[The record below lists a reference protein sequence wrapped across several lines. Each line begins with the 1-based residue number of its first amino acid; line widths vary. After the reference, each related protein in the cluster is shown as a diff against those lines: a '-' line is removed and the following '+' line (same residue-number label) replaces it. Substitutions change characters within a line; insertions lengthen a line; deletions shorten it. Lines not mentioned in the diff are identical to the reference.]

1 MLLSSCSGK
10 KHAQKEEVTIPQ
22 GLFDLQFG
30 DLFLKGCEQRMKGNL
45 IEAIKL
51 FEECKRYYP
60 NEPALQYELAMVH
73 QLLGHKREALD
84 YAKKAAAADSNNEW
98 YLQLLAA
105 CYGLNGQHA
114 QATKVKEQL
123 VQKWPARTDLREDL
137 AEHYISLNQRDKAL
151 AIYKQLQNEFG
162 PKESIMMNQIK
173 LLAEMNRFNEAEA
186 ALQLLVKN
194 NPNELQYLSYLAAFY
209 EDRLAFDKAK
219 GVYEE
224 LLKRD
229 PENVVALLA
238 MHDYYLSLGQTAQA
252 EGYLVRTFACKD
264 LDQNVALQIL
274 STYVGQANSG
284 NKQAAE
290 LGVKL
295 ATQFSAVHPESPV
308 GFAILGDLFSIAGK
322 KSEAADAYTK
332 AAAHETRDFRVWEN
346 LLSADNET
354 RRFDSLI
361 VHGVRA
367 TELFPT
373 HSVFYLYLSSALVQ
387 KKRYKEAIEYL
398 ETGRSY
404 LSGNNETMLE
414 FWRLL
419 GDAYHYNAKHDL
431 SDKAFDEALKINP
444 DNTYVLNNYAY
455 YLSLRGEKLDLAE
468 RLSKHSLQLQPEEA
482 NFQDTYAWVLYKL
495 GKYQEAEV
503 YIAKAAAKSP
513 SPAILEHWGDIA
525 FKLNKKEEAVAKW
538 KAAKAAGNKSEVLE
552 KKINEQKLPE

>member
-1 MLLSSCSGK
+1 M
-10 KHAQKEEVTIPQ
+10 VIPQ
-22 GLFDLQFG
+22 GMFDLQFG

-73 QLLGHKREALD
+73 QLLGHKKEALD
-84 YAKKAAAADSNNEW
+84 YAKKAVAADSNNEW

-151 AIYKQLQNEFG
+151 TIYKQLQNEFG

-173 LLAEMNRFNEAEA
+173 LLAELNRFNEAED
-186 ALQLLVKN
+186 ALKLLVKN

-209 EDRLAFDKAK
+209 EDRLAYDKAK
-219 GVYEE
+219 AVYEQ
-224 LLKRD
+224 LLQRD

-238 MHDYYLSLGQTAQA
+238 MHDYYLALSQTAQA
-252 EGYLVRTFACKD
+252 ESYLEKVFACKD
-264 LDQNVALQIL
+264 LDQNIAMQIL
-274 STYVGQANSG
+274 STYVGQAHSG
-284 NKQAAE
+284 NTHAAE
-290 LGVKL
+290 LGLKL
-295 ATQFSAVHPESPV
+295 AEQYAKAQPQSAIGH
-308 GFAILGDLFSIAGK
+308 GIKGDLYSISGK
-322 KSEAADAYTK
+322 KEEAADAYAR

-346 LLSADNET
+346 LLSADNDT

-373 HSVFYLYLSSALVQ
+373 HTVFYLYLGSGLVQ
-387 KKRYKEAIEYL
+387 KKRYKEAIEAL
-398 ETGRSY
+398 ETGKSY
-404 LSGNNETMLE
+404 ISGNNETKFE
-414 FWRLL
+414 FYRLL
-419 GDAYHYNAKHDL
+419 GDAYNYQKQYASSDL
-431 SDKAFDEALKINP
+431 AFDDALKIQP
-444 DNTYVLNNYAY
+444 DNTYILNNYAY
-455 YLSLRGEKLDLAE
+455 YLALRGEKLALAE
-468 RLSKHSLQLQPEEA
+468 RLSKHSLQLQPNEA
-482 NFQDTYAWVLYKL
+482 NFLDTYAWVLYKS
-495 GKYQEAEV
+495 GKFLEAEE
-503 YIAKAAAKSP
+503 YISKAAAKSP
-513 SPAILEHWGDIA
+513 SPAVLEHWGDIL
-525 FKLNKKEEAVAKW
+525 FKLNNKEAAVAKW
-538 KAAKAAGNKSEVLE
+538 KAAKVAGNKSEALE